1 VTIKAVLK
9 RDFRHMSRVGADIV
23 KKDII
28 RTLKQKKEFVLGLAT
43 GNSLKGIRVEGHFSE
58 RA

>member
-1 VTIKAVLK
+1 
-9 RDFRHMSRVGADIV
+9 MSRVGADIV

-43 GNSLKGIRVEGHFSE
+43 GNSLKGIRVEGLFSE